1 MTTDPTVKTLR
12 AKIVGTLIR
21 DARLAA
27 DKQIKDCAQAINV
40 PAETFEAY
48 ELGKK
53 PISLPELEGVAYYLD
68 IPLEH
73 FWGTQTLVSENGHKK
88 SVDMEKLIQL
98 RHRMVGAM
106 LRQARLEANLSLEEI
121 AQRTGLAPAL
131 LEAYELAKQPIPL
144 PQLEALC
151 GALNRSVREF
161 QDKHGPVGLWNAQ
174 QRAYQDFL
182 DLPLDL
188 QIFVSKPI
196 NRPYIE
202 LAIRLSEMS
211 VERLRSVAEGL
222 LEITY

>member
-1 MTTDPTVKTLR
+1 MVTNPTAVTLR
-12 AKIVGTLIR
+12 AKIFGTLIR

-27 DKQIKDCAQAINV
+27 DKQIKECAIAIGV
-40 PAETFEAY
+40 SGETFEAY

-53 PISLPELEGVAYYLD
+53 PISLPELEGIAYYLD
-68 IPLEH
+68 IPIEH
-73 FWGTQTLVSENGHKK
+73 FWGNQTLVSENGHKK

-98 RHRMVGAM
+98 RHRMVGAQ
-106 LRQARLEANLSLEEI
+106 LRQARLEAKLSLDDL
-121 AQRTGLAPAL
+121 AQKTQLDPAL
-131 LEAYELAKQPIPL
+131 LEAYELAKEAVPL
-144 PQLEALC
+144 PELEILC
-151 GALNRSVREF
+151 GILNRSIREF
-161 QDKHGPVGLWNAQ
+161 QDQYGPVGLWNAQ
-174 QRAYQDFL
+174 QRALQDFV

-188 QIFVSKPI
+188 QVFVSKPI

>member
-1 MTTDPTVKTLR
+1 MTTDPIGVTLR

-21 DARLAA
+21 DARLTA
-27 DKQIKDCAQAINV
+27 DKQIKDCAQAIGV
-40 PAETFEAY
+40 STETFEAY

-53 PISLPELEGVAYYLD
+53 PISLPELEGIAYYLD

-73 FWGTQTLVSENGHKK
+73 FWGTQTLASENGHKK
-88 SVDMEKLIQL
+88 SVDMEKLIPL

-106 LRQARLEANLSLEEI
+106 LRQARLEAKLSLEDV
-121 AQRTGLAPAL
+121 AQRTELDPAS
-131 LEAYELAKQPIPL
+131 LEAYELAKEPIPL
-144 PQLEALC
+144 PQLEILC
-151 GALNRSVREF
+151 GTLNRSVREF
-161 QDKHGPVGLWNAQ
+161 QDRYGPVGLWNAQ
-174 QRAYQDFL
+174 QRAFQDFL
-182 DLPLDL
+182 DLPVDL
-188 QIFVSKPI
+188 QVFVSKPI